1 MESHYDIVICGGGPA
16 GLMFANL
23 LAGTN
28 YSIALV
34 DAGAPPIAAIQSEPH
49 LTGCELSSGYAAR
62 VSALNA
68 ASIALLERCD
78 VIDKLGR
85 HAKFFQMHVKDG
97 DGAGEIQFTAEEVGV
112 PQLGMVI
119 ENHHVVAV
127 LHDRLEEFENVELLF
142 GHSVQEI
149 IDGEIGTGVSLDDG
163 RVLICNLLVGADGGN
178 SRVRQLKGL
187 RTAGWSYDQTAVV
200 TTIQTERPHNQIP
213 RQWFTSDGP
222 LAFLPLADAHLC
234 SIVWSHQDAE
244 SLMEMNAESFCRAL
258 SETSEQDL
266 GLVVGTDQRFS
277 FPLKQ
282 QHTYRYV
289 GPGVALIG
297 DAAHTIHPLAGQGAN
312 LGLADAEA
320 LALEIRQTQ
329 LTGQQPGEISVLRR
343 FERTRQPHNLAVA
356 AAMETLKRLYSSQTP
371 ALGWIRNRGMR
382 ALNQNSLL
390 KSMIIKF
397 AS

>member
-1 MESHYDIVICGGGPA
+1 MESHYDIVICGGGPV

-23 LAGTN
+23 LARTN
-28 YSIALV
+28 YSIALI
-34 DAGAPPIAAIQSEPH
+34 DAGVAPVAPAQSEPH
-49 LTGCELSSGYAAR
+49 LSVYELSSGYAPR

-85 HAKFFQMHVKDG
+85 HAKFFEMHVKDVE
-97 DGAGEIQFTAEEVGV
+97 GAGEIQFSAEEIGV

-119 ENHHVVAV
+119 ENHRLVGA
-127 LHDRLEEFENVELLF
+127 LHERLEEFENVELLF
-142 GHSVQEI
+142 GQSVQEI
-149 IDGEIGTGVSLDDG
+149 VEGEGGNRVLLDDG

-178 SRVRQLKGL
+178 SRVRELKGL

-200 TTIQTERPHNQIP
+200 TTIQTELPHNQIP
-213 RQWFTSDGP
+213 RQWFTSEGP
-222 LAFLPLADAHLC
+222 LAFLPLADSHLC

-244 SLMEMNAESFCRAL
+244 SLMKLNAELFCKTL

-266 GLVVGTDQRFS
+266 GIVVGTDQRLS

-343 FERTRQPHNLAVA
+343 FERARQPHNLAVA

-371 ALGWIRNRGMR
+371 ALGWLRNRGMR

>member
-1 MESHYDIVICGGGPA
+1 MESHYDIVICGGGPV

-23 LAGTN
+23 LAQTN
-28 YSIALV
+28 YSVALV
-34 DAGAPPIAAIQSEPH
+34 DAGVAPIAPAQSEPH
-49 LTGCELSSGYAAR
+49 LTGCELSSGYAPR

-68 ASIALLERCD
+68 ASIALLERCNVLD
-78 VIDKLGR
+78 GLGR
-85 HAKFFQMHVKDG
+85 HADFFEMHVKDG
-97 DGAGEIQFTAEEVGV
+97 EGAGEIQFSAEEIGV

-119 ENHHVVAV
+119 ENYRVVGA
-127 LHDRLEEFENVELLF
+127 LHDRLEVFENVELLF
-142 GHSVQEI
+142 GKSVQEI
-149 IDGEIGTGVSLDDG
+149 IEGEGGTRVSLDDG

-178 SRVRQLKGL
+178 SRVRELKGL
-187 RTAGWSYDQTAVV
+187 RTAGWSYDQAAVV
-200 TTIQTERPHNQIP
+200 TTIQTELPHNQIP
-213 RQWFTSDGP
+213 RQWFTSEGP
-222 LAFLPLADAHLC
+222 LAFLPLADSHLC

-244 SLMEMNAESFCRAL
+244 SLMEMNAESFCRVL

-266 GLVVGTDQRFS
+266 GLVVGTDRRFS

-289 GPGVALIG
+289 SPGVALIG

-320 LALEIRQTQ
+320 LALEIRETQ
-329 LTGQQPGEISVLRR
+329 LTGQDPGEISVLRR
-343 FERTRQPHNLAVA
+343 FERARQPHNLAVA
-356 AAMETLKRLYSSQTP
+356 AAMETLKRLYGSETP
-371 ALGWIRNRGMR
+371 ALGWLRNRGMR
-382 ALNQNSLL
+382 ALNQNGML